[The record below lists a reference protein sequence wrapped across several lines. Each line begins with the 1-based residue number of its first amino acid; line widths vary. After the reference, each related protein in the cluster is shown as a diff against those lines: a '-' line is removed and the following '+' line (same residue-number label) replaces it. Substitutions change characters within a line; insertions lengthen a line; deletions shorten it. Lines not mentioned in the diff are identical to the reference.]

1 MFPVFDWLELA
12 WSVSHRVY
20 EVLLLR
26 SSSSSDV
33 TRFWEIPP
41 PPGDTGLHDLR
52 SREEKERQ
60 GEDWGKQ
67 GPEVRGES
75 T

>member
-20 EVLLLR
+20 EVLLL
-26 SSSSSDV
+26 SGSYV

-41 PPGDTGLHDLR
+41 PPGDTGP
-52 SREEKERQ
+52 
-60 GEDWGKQ
+60 G
-67 GPEVRGES
+67 
-75 T
+75 